1 LDMEPVPARHVYPGY
16 TQAELDLAYSQRN
29 WAENADQILGRWSS
43 AVDAVRAAS
52 PSYREFRYGPE
63 ADELIDLYP
72 APGRPRHAH
81 FHIHGGAWRAQSKSD
96 CAFLAP
102 LMRSVNVNFLV
113 PEFGKLPQ
121 QRLPQ
126 VLAHLIRA
134 LRWTYDSQIRTGRVG
149 KILISGHS
157 SGAHMTALLAMQD
170 WAVLGVD
177 AAAFLGFVCISGA
190 YDLEPV
196 LLSSRRSYIN
206 LSEAEARQMS
216 PILHASRTCLP
227 LHLLYGTEESPEF
240 IRQSLTFAKALESEN
255 KLAACL
261 EIPSK
266 NHFEIMDALAD
277 PDEAVAQYVLKLF
290 HEPNAA
296 CRPPNEMSI

>member
-1 LDMEPVPARHVYPGY
+1 MEPVPAPQVYPGY
-16 TQAELDLAYSQRN
+16 NQAELDLAYSQRH

-43 AVDAVRAAS
+43 AVVAIRAAS
-52 PSYREFRYGPE
+52 PGYREFRYGPQ

-102 LMRSVNVNFLV
+102 LMRAADLNFVV
-113 PEFGKLPQ
+113 PGFGNLPQ

-126 VLAHLIRA
+126 VLANLIRA
-134 LRWTYDSQIRTGRVG
+134 LRWTYDNQIRTGRAE

-157 SGAHMTALLAMQD
+157 SGAHMAALLAMQD
-170 WAVLGVD
+170 WAALGVD
-177 AAAFLGFVCISGA
+177 AAAFLGFVCISGP

-196 LLSSRRSYIN
+196 LLSSRRSYID

-216 PILHASRTCLP
+216 PILYAGRSCLP
-227 LHLLYGTEESPEF
+227 LHLLYGSRESPEF
-240 IRQSLTFAKALESEN
+240 IRQSRAFAKALESEN

-261 EIPSK
+261 EIPGK
-266 NHFEIMDALAD
+266 NHFEIMDSLAD
-277 PDEAVAQYVLKLF
+277 PNEAVAQYVLKLLR
-290 HEPNAA
+290 EPNAA
-296 CRPPNEMSI
+296 CRSANGIAI

>member
-1 LDMEPVPARHVYPGY
+1 MEPVPAPQVYPGY
-16 TQAELDLAYSQRN
+16 TQAELDLAYSQRH

-43 AVDAVRAAS
+43 AVVAIRAAS
-52 PSYREFRYGPE
+52 PGYREFRYGPQ

-102 LMRSVNVNFLV
+102 LMRAADLNFVV
-113 PEFGKLPQ
+113 PGFGNLPQ

-126 VLAHLIRA
+126 VLANLIRA
-134 LRWTYDSQIRTGRVG
+134 LRWTYDNQIRTGRAE

-170 WAVLGVD
+170 WAALGVD
-177 AAAFLGFVCISGA
+177 AAAFLGFVCISGP

-196 LLSSRRSYIN
+196 LLSSRRSYID

-216 PILHASRTCLP
+216 PILHAGRSCLP
-227 LHLLYGTEESPEF
+227 LHLLYGSRESPEF
-240 IRQSLTFAKALESEN
+240 IRQSRAFAKALESEN

-261 EIPSK
+261 EIPGK
-266 NHFEIMDALAD
+266 NHFEIMDSLAD
-277 PDEAVAQYVLKLF
+277 PNEAVAQYVLKLLR
-290 HEPNAA
+290 EPNAA
-296 CRPPNEMSI
+296 CRSANGIAI

>member
-1 LDMEPVPARHVYPGY
+1 MEPVPAPQVYPGY
-16 TQAELDLAYSQRN
+16 TQAELDLAYSQRH

-43 AVDAVRAAS
+43 AVAAIRAAS
-52 PSYREFRYGPE
+52 PGYREFRYGPQ

-102 LMRSVNVNFLV
+102 LMRAADLNFVV
-113 PEFGKLPQ
+113 PGFGNLPQ

-126 VLAHLIRA
+126 VLANLIRA
-134 LRWTYDSQIRTGRVG
+134 LRWTYDNQIRTGRAE

-157 SGAHMTALLAMQD
+157 SGAHMAALLAMQD
-170 WAVLGVD
+170 WAALGVD
-177 AAAFLGFVCISGA
+177 AAAFLGFVCISGP

-196 LLSSRRSYIN
+196 LLSSRRSYID

-216 PILHASRTCLP
+216 PILHAGRSCLP
-227 LHLLYGTEESPEF
+227 LHLLYGSRESPEF
-240 IRQSLTFAKALESEN
+240 IRQSRAFAKALESEN
-255 KLAACL
+255 KLAACV
-261 EIPSK
+261 EIPGK

-277 PDEAVAQYVLKLF
+277 PNEAVAQYVLKLLR
-290 HEPNAA
+290 EPNAA
-296 CRPPNEMSI
+296 CRSANGIAI

>member
-1 LDMEPVPARHVYPGY
+1 MEPVPAPQVYPGY
-16 TQAELDLAYSQRN
+16 TQAELDLAYSQRH

-43 AVDAVRAAS
+43 AVAAIRAAS
-52 PSYREFRYGPE
+52 PGYREFRYGPQ

-102 LMRSVNVNFLV
+102 LMRAADLNFVV
-113 PEFGKLPQ
+113 PGFGNLPQ

-126 VLAHLIRA
+126 VLANLIRA
-134 LRWTYDSQIRTGRVG
+134 LRWTYDNQIRTGRAE

-157 SGAHMTALLAMQD
+157 SGAHMAALLAMQD
-170 WAVLGVD
+170 WAALGVD
-177 AAAFLGFVCISGA
+177 AAAFLGFVCISGP

-196 LLSSRRSYIN
+196 LLSSRRSYID

-216 PILHASRTCLP
+216 PILHVSRSCLP
-227 LHLLYGTEESPEF
+227 LHLLYGSRESPEF
-240 IRQSLTFAKALESEN
+240 IRQSRAFAKALESEN
-255 KLAACL
+255 KLAACV
-261 EIPSK
+261 EILGK

-277 PDEAVAQYVLKLF
+277 PNEAVAQYVLKLLR
-290 HEPNAA
+290 EPNAA
-296 CRPPNEMSI
+296 CRSANGIAI

>member
-1 LDMEPVPARHVYPGY
+1 MEPVPAPQVYPGY
-16 TQAELDLAYSQRN
+16 TQAELDLAYSQRH

-43 AVDAVRAAS
+43 AVAAIRAAS
-52 PSYREFRYGPE
+52 PGYREFRYGPQ

-102 LMRSVNVNFLV
+102 LMRAADLNFVV
-113 PEFGKLPQ
+113 PGFGNLPQ
-121 QRLPQ
+121 HRLPQ
-126 VLAHLIRA
+126 VLANLIRA
-134 LRWTYDSQIRTGRVG
+134 LRWTYDNQIRTGRAE

-157 SGAHMTALLAMQD
+157 SGAHMAALLAMQD
-170 WAVLGVD
+170 WAALGVD
-177 AAAFLGFVCISGA
+177 AAAFLGFVCISGP

-196 LLSSRRSYIN
+196 LLSSRRSYIE

-216 PILHASRTCLP
+216 PILHAGRSCLP
-227 LHLLYGTEESPEF
+227 LHLLYGSRESPEF
-240 IRQSLTFAKALESEN
+240 IRQSRAFAKALESEN
-255 KLAACL
+255 KLAACV
-261 EIPSK
+261 EILGK

-277 PDEAVAQYVLKLF
+277 PNEAVAQYVLKLLR
-290 HEPNAA
+290 EPNAA
-296 CRPPNEMSI
+296 CRSANGIAI

>member
-1 LDMEPVPARHVYPGY
+1 MEPVPAPQVYPGY
-16 TQAELDLAYSQRN
+16 TQAELDLAYSQRH

-43 AVDAVRAAS
+43 AVAAIRAAS
-52 PSYREFRYGPE
+52 PGYREFRYGPQ

-72 APGRPRHAH
+72 VPGRPRHAH

-102 LMRSVNVNFLV
+102 LMRAADLNFVV
-113 PEFGKLPQ
+113 PGFGNLPQ

-126 VLAHLIRA
+126 VLANLIRA
-134 LRWTYDSQIRTGRVG
+134 LRWTYDNQIRTGRAE

-157 SGAHMTALLAMQD
+157 SGAHMAALLAMQD
-170 WAVLGVD
+170 WAALGVD
-177 AAAFLGFVCISGA
+177 AAAFLGFVCISGP

-196 LLSSRRSYIN
+196 LLSSRRSYID

-216 PILHASRTCLP
+216 PILHASRSCLP
-227 LHLLYGTEESPEF
+227 LHLLYGSRESPEF
-240 IRQSLTFAKALESEN
+240 IRQSRAFAKALESEN
-255 KLAACL
+255 KLAACV
-261 EIPSK
+261 EIPGK

-277 PDEAVAQYVLKLF
+277 PNEAVAQYVLKLLR
-290 HEPNAA
+290 EPNAA
-296 CRPPNEMSI
+296 CRSANGIAI

>member
-1 LDMEPVPARHVYPGY
+1 MEPVPAPQVYPGY
-16 TQAELDLAYSQRN
+16 TQAELDLAYSQRH

-43 AVDAVRAAS
+43 AVAAIRASS
-52 PSYREFRYGPE
+52 PGYREFRYGPQ

-72 APGRPRHAH
+72 ALGRPRHAH

-102 LMRSVNVNFLV
+102 LMRAADVHFVV
-113 PEFGKLPQ
+113 PGFGNLPQ

-126 VLAHLIRA
+126 VLANLIRA
-134 LRWTYDSQIRTGRVG
+134 LRWTYDNQIRTGRAE

-157 SGAHMTALLAMQD
+157 SGAHMAALLAMQD

-177 AAAFLGFVCISGA
+177 AAAFLGFVCISGP

-196 LLSSRRSYIN
+196 LLSSRRSYID
-206 LSEAEARQMS
+206 LSDAEARQMS
-216 PILHASRTCLP
+216 PVLHAGRSCLP
-227 LHLLYGTEESPEF
+227 LHLLYGSRESPEF
-240 IRQSLTFAKALESEN
+240 IRQSRAFAKALEHEN

-261 EIPSK
+261 EIPGK

-277 PDEAVAQYVLKLF
+277 PDQAVAQYVLKLLR
-290 HEPNAA
+290 EPDAA
-296 CRPPNEMSI
+296 CRSANGIAI

>member
-1 LDMEPVPARHVYPGY
+1 MEPVPAPQVYPGY
-16 TQAELDLAYSQRN
+16 TQAELDLAYSQRH

-43 AVDAVRAAS
+43 AVAAIRAAS
-52 PSYREFRYGPE
+52 PDYREFRYGPQ

-102 LMRSVNVNFLV
+102 LMRAADLNFVV
-113 PEFGKLPQ
+113 PGFGNLPQ

-126 VLAHLIRA
+126 VLANLIRA
-134 LRWTYDSQIRTGRVG
+134 LRWTYDNQIRTGRAE

-157 SGAHMTALLAMQD
+157 SGAHMAALLAMQD
-170 WAVLGVD
+170 WAALGVD
-177 AAAFLGFVCISGA
+177 AAAFLGFVCISGP

-196 LLSSRRSYIN
+196 LLSSRRSYID

-216 PILHASRTCLP
+216 PILHAGRSCLP
-227 LHLLYGTEESPEF
+227 LHLLYGSRESPEF
-240 IRQSLTFAKALESEN
+240 IRQSRAFAKALESEN
-255 KLAACL
+255 KLAACV
-261 EIPSK
+261 EIPGK

-277 PDEAVAQYVLKLF
+277 PNEAVAQYVLKLLR
-290 HEPNAA
+290 EPNAA
-296 CRPPNEMSI
+296 CRSANGIAI

>member
-1 LDMEPVPARHVYPGY
+1 MEPVPAPQVYPGY
-16 TQAELDLAYSQRN
+16 TQAELDLAYSQRH

-43 AVDAVRAAS
+43 AVAAIRAAS
-52 PSYREFRYGPE
+52 PGYREFRYGPQ

-102 LMRSVNVNFLV
+102 LMRAADLNFVV
-113 PEFGKLPQ
+113 PGFGNLPQ

-126 VLAHLIRA
+126 VLANLIRA
-134 LRWTYDSQIRTGRVG
+134 LRWTYDNQIRTGRAE

-157 SGAHMTALLAMQD
+157 SGAHMAALLAMQD
-170 WAVLGVD
+170 WAALGVD
-177 AAAFLGFVCISGA
+177 AAAFLGFVCISGP

-196 LLSSRRSYIN
+196 LLSSRRSYID

-216 PILHASRTCLP
+216 PILHAGRSCLP
-227 LHLLYGTEESPEF
+227 LHLLYGSRESPEF
-240 IRQSLTFAKALESEN
+240 IRQSRAFAKALASEN

-261 EIPSK
+261 EIPGK

-277 PDEAVAQYVLKLF
+277 PNEAVAQYVLKLLR
-290 HEPNAA
+290 EPNAA
-296 CRPPNEMSI
+296 CRSANGIAI